1 MTINDIYN
9 AVKFISNKEQ
19 KGYIKP
25 SEFNTLAK
33 QAQLE
38 LINEKLDKIRKYKSL
53 ERTGTNYRGST
64 EDVED
69 FYNEI
74 GVLSTEATLTY
85 NSNKFQYPADVM
97 YIQWLIYE
105 SGGIPTPI
113 EIVDKHNVNHV
124 LRSNLVAPSADYPIA
139 IRTSGGYEVFPTS
152 ITSSVKLQY
161 YKEPASPVWGYQASG
176 DDYIYN
182 SNTSTEFELPDSC
195 HNDIIIK
202 ILKYVGINLR
212 DADLSSYAVQ
222 TETQD
227 YVKTK

>member
-9 AVKFISNKEQ
+9 SVKFIANKEQ

-38 LINEKLDKIRKYKSL
+38 LINEKLDKIRKHKSL
-53 ERTGTNYRGST
+53 ERTGTNYRGAG
-64 EDVED
+64 EDVDD
-69 FYNEI
+69 FYNEV

-85 NSNKFQYPADVM
+85 SSNKFQYPTDVM
-97 YIQWLIYE
+97 YVQWLVYE
-105 SGGIPTPI
+105 PSSSPTPI
-113 EIVDKHNVNHV
+113 ELVDRHNVNQV
-124 LRSNLVAPSADYPIA
+124 LRSSLVAPSVEYPIA
-139 IRTSGGYEVFPTS
+139 IRTSGGYEVFPTT
-152 ITSSVKLQY
+152 ITSGVKLQY

-176 DDYIYN
+176 NDYIYN
-182 SNTSTEFELPDSC
+182 SNTSVQLELPDSC

-212 DADLSSYAVQ
+212 DADLSNYAVQ

-227 YVKTK
+227 YAKTR